1 MTLIKTSLLNAIA
14 VIIKM
19 GAMLGINKVLAIY
32 VGPAGYAVIG
42 QFQNAIQMITTFAS
56 GAINTGVTKYTA
68 EYYNQP
74 QKQIQV
80 WRTASTIAVTGALI
94 TAVLVGIFNKTLA
107 AWFLKDE
114 SYGSV
119 FVWFSVALVFF
130 VLNALLLAI
139 LNGKK
144 EIAKYIAANITGS
157 LFSVAV
163 TVVMVVKFGLYG
175 ALVALAIHQSLN
187 FFVIVFFVV
196 KSNWFKFE
204 YLFGKLDKEVSR
216 NLAKYTAM
224 ALVSAAC
231 IPVSHIMIRNHLGD
245 TLGWDAAGYWEAMW
259 RLSSA
264 YLMFVTSTLSV
275 YYLPRLSELANPAD
289 IKKEILQG
297 YKIILPAAMTCGL
310 VIYLLRD
317 SIVGLLFTKEF
328 APMRELFAW
337 QMLGDTLKIA
347 SWLLGYLLVAKTL
360 TMYFVLTEVFFSALF
375 FGLIYFGVDHYGF
388 VFVAVAHAINYFVHF
403 VTMIFILK
411 KESVI

>member
-42 QFQNAIQMITTFAS
+42 QFQNAIQMITTFSS

-74 QKQIQV
+74 HEQIQV
-80 WRTASTIAVTGALI
+80 WRTASTISVTGALI
-94 TAVLVGIFNKTLA
+94 AAALVSVFNRPLA
-107 AWFLKDE
+107 AWLLKNEDF
-114 SYGSV
+114 GSV
-119 FVWFSVALVFF
+119 FIWFSVALVFF

-157 LFSVAV
+157 IFSVVV
-163 TVVMVVKFGLYG
+163 TVVLVVKLGLYG
-175 ALVALAIHQSLN
+175 ALVGLAVHQSLN
-187 FFVIVFFVV
+187 FFVIAFFVA

-204 YLFGKLDKEVSR
+204 YFFGKLDKQAVR

-224 ALVSAAC
+224 ALTSAAC
-231 IPVSHIMIRNHLGD
+231 VPFSHIMIRNHLGN
-245 TLGWDAAGYWEAMW
+245 TLGWDAAGCWEAMW
-259 RLSSA
+259 RLSGA
-264 YLMFVTSTLSV
+264 YLMFVTTTLSV
-275 YYLPRLSELANPAD
+275 YYLPRLSELTNPSD

-297 YKIILPAAMTCGL
+297 YRIILTVAAACSLAM
-310 VIYLLRD
+310 YLMRD
-317 SIVGLLFTKEF
+317 NIIELLFTEEF

-337 QMLGDTLKIA
+337 QMFGDTLKIG
-347 SWLLGYLLVAKTL
+347 SWLLGYLLVAKAL
-360 TMYFVLTEVFFSALF
+360 TIYFVLTEIFFAALF
-375 FGLIYFGVDHYGF
+375 FAMVYFGVDFYGLPF
-388 VFVAVAHAINYFVHF
+388 ASVAHTVNYFIHF
-403 VTMIFILK
+403 VVMILILR
-411 KESVI
+411 KERVI